1 MSPCLFDGRIMTP
14 DGIERVHEQ
23 VLEFE
28 VVEGAAALH
37 RVRRGHALGEN
48 VLDDRSELQ
57 FDLALCLVIEGLYR

>member
-1 MSPCLFDGRIMTP
+1 MMP

-28 VVEGAAALH
+28 AVEAPADLH

-48 VLDDRSELQ
+48 VLDDRPELQ
-57 FDLALCLVIEGLYR
+57 FEPALCLMIGGLYR